1 MIEYEVQKWLNEK
14 LRSINL
20 DAKHFYR
27 LSATDMLY
35 LYVQVL
41 TEYKVKISVEDINHG
56 CFSSLE
62 KMTDTIVRSLSHS
75 KEKED
80 DI

>member
-1 MIEYEVQKWLNEK
+1 
-14 LRSINL
+14 
-20 DAKHFYR
+20 
-27 LSATDMLY
+27 MLY